1 MNDYDST
8 HSPCPPEG
16 PAPLPEDLALL
27 TSGWTRIGMVQA
39 SELAATRKR
48 YELAGIEVQLI
59 KTTPQQRPQP
69 CDRCTETA
77 CTDAYALYIR
87 EV

>member
-1 MNDYDST
+1 
-8 HSPCPPEG
+8 
-16 PAPLPEDLALL
+16 
-27 TSGWTRIGMVQA
+27 MVQA